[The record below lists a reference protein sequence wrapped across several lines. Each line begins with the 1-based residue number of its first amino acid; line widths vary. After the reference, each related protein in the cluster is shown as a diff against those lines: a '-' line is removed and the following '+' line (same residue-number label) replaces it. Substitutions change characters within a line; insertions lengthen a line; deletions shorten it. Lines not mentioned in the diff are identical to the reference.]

1 MAELSGQKLQEDA
14 SHQGA
19 YRRWK
24 SFRDHSLKLMRARF
38 GNAAE
43 SGRETVKVP
52 KGMIPSD
59 ADLVVTLRYME
70 GIAFY
75 LSDEG

>member
-1 MAELSGQKLQEDA
+1 M
-14 SHQGA
+14 
-19 YRRWK
+19 
-24 SFRDHSLKLMRARF
+24 
-38 GNAAE
+38 
-43 SGRETVKVP
+43 KVP